1 MLAAAQGVA
10 LPESQQ
16 EAAEVIAAAGVAQIA
31 SEHPGRPDSG
41 RTSRVTRPYS
51 ASEKRHW
58 SYLTV
63 WQVRSPVAIPSPCV
77 VTRGS
82 QQEAAAALAAAG
94 AAQSARQ
101 ALLDADIAK
110 Y

>member
-1 MLAAAQGVA
+1 MTTLSRSRQRWWAGPVNPLEAGFAGQLSISDMSAAAQGVA
-10 LPESQQ
+10 LP
-16 EAAEVIAAAGVAQIA
+16 
-31 SEHPGRPDSG
+31 
-41 RTSRVTRPYS
+41 
-51 ASEKRHW
+51 
-58 SYLTV
+58 
-63 WQVRSPVAIPSPCV
+63 
-77 VTRGS
+77 GS